1 MKINKRTYTLS
12 IEAHSD
18 GYLASFPELPGCY
31 TWGKTFEDAVKFAE
45 DALIGYIE
53 AIRRN
58 GRASASFD
66 STAKVSL
73 GVVVEVPA
81 NV

>member
-12 IEAHSD
+12 IEEHSD
-18 GYLASFPELPGCY
+18 GYLASFPELPGCH
-31 TWGKTFEDAVKFAE
+31 TWGKTYKDAIKYAE
-45 DALIGYIE
+45 QALIGYIE
-53 AIRRN
+53 AIQRN
-58 GRASASFD
+58 GRPPSSSD
-66 STAKVSL
+66 SPAKVSL